1 MANLKKAYQET
12 YRAQIQKELGLKNV
26 MQVPRMDKIVINMGL
41 GEALQNAKLI
51 ESGVEQLKT
60 ISGQAPVVT
69 KSKNAI
75 SNFKL
80 RAGVPVGVRVT
91 LRGKRMYEFFER
103 FVGFALPRVRDFK
116 GLSLKSFD
124 GRGNY
129 TVGLVEQLIFPEVDF
144 DKIEKIKGMN
154 ITLCTTAKNDEEGKV
169 LLQHLGFPLQKRN

>member
-1 MANLKKAYQET
+1 MSNLKKAYKDT
-12 YRAQIQKELGLKNV
+12 HRAQIRKELGLKNI
-26 MQVPRMDKIVINMGL
+26 MQTPQLDKIVINVGL

-51 ESGVEQLKT
+51 ESSVDQLKT
-60 ISGQAPVVT
+60 ITGQAPVVT
-69 KSKNAI
+69 KSKKAI

-116 GLSLKSFD
+116 GLSPKSFD

-129 TVGLVEQLIFPEVDF
+129 TVGLQEQLMFPEIDY

-154 ITLCTTAKNDEEGKV
+154 ITICTTAKNDEEGKV
-169 LLQHLGFPLQKRN
+169 LLKTLGFPLRKG

>member
-1 MANLKKAYQET
+1 MANLKQAYQET
-12 YRAQIQKELGLKNV
+12 HRAQIQKELGLKNV
-26 MQVPRMDKIVINMGL
+26 MQVPRLDKIIINMGL

-80 RAGVPVGVRVT
+80 RAGVPIGVRVT

-103 FVGFALPRVRDFK
+103 FVGVALPRVRDFK

-129 TVGLVEQLIFPEVDF
+129 TVGLVEQLIFPEIDF

-154 ITLCTTAKNDEEGKV
+154 ITLCTTAKNDEEGKA
-169 LLQHLGFPLQKRN
+169 LLKHLGFPLQKLK

>member
-26 MQVPRMDKIVINMGL
+26 MQVPRMDKIIINMGL

-51 ESGVEQLKT
+51 ESGVDQLKT

-116 GLSLKSFD
+116 
-124 GRGNY
+124 
-129 TVGLVEQLIFPEVDF
+129 
-144 DKIEKIKGMN
+144 
-154 ITLCTTAKNDEEGKV
+154 
-169 LLQHLGFPLQKRN
+169 